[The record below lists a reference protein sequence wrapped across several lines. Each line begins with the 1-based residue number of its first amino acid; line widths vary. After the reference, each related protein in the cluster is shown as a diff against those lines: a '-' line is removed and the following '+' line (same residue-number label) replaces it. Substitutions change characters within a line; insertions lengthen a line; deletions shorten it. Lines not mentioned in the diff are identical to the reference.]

1 MDDIKFILNYNG
13 TISNV
18 KSSDE
23 LYTIYND
30 YLISD
35 DGIGEISDED
45 YEVCCIMRDY
55 HNIIFVNM
63 PKGEYD
69 MNDFEYKSIKMLETI
84 GAI

>member
-1 MDDIKFILNYNG
+1 MDKVKFILNSNG

-18 KSSDE
+18 TSSDE

-35 DGIGEISDED
+35 EKVGAISDDD
-45 YEVCCIMRDY
+45 YDVCCTMRDY

-63 PKGEYD
+63 PAGEYD
-69 MNDFEYKSIKMLETI
+69 MDDFEYKSIKMLETI